1 MSARVLMLAVLLLA
15 GCATGPAPIRTVE
28 PGGAARPTPRPS
40 AGAPG
45 APVTPVAPSAPAPGA
60 RRGGGFYLDDGPGQG
75 APADPDSVP
84 DAVPRLEPVNPRNS
98 RPYVVFER
106 QYVPM
111 TRLEPFR
118 ERGIASWYGRRYH
131 GQSTSSGEPYDMH
144 AMTAAHTILPI
155 PSYARVTHLA
165 SGRSVVV
172 RINDRGPFLHG
183 RVIDLSWTAAARL
196 GYVQAGS
203 AEVEVELIH
212 DPEAFRA
219 AGPRPAPAASLPPA
233 GVTPAPMPA
242 PVAASPSPS
251 SPSSP
256 PVAPVQPAAQTP
268 ARLTIETLIVQT
280 GGASATAMLAAP
292 AAPTPAPAAPTPA
305 PGTAS
310 GTAPPPA
317 PTPAPG
323 TAASVTVAPGIWL
336 QLGAFSQQ
344 ERALAARERAAS
356 LLGLPPV
363 QLPLQPAGALWRVLA
378 GPYASRGDAVSAAER
393 LRQGTDL
400 QPIPIT
406 VGP

>member
-1 MSARVLMLAVLLLA
+1 
-15 GCATGPAPIRTVE
+15 
-28 PGGAARPTPRPS
+28 
-40 AGAPG
+40 
-45 APVTPVAPSAPAPGA
+45 
-60 RRGGGFYLDDGPGQG
+60 
-75 APADPDSVP
+75 
-84 DAVPRLEPVNPRNS
+84 
-98 RPYVVFER
+98 
-106 QYVPM
+106 
-111 TRLEPFR
+111 
-118 ERGIASWYGRRYH
+118 
-131 GQSTSSGEPYDMH
+131 
-144 AMTAAHTILPI
+144 MTAAHTILPI

-165 SGRSVVV
+165 NGRSVVV

-233 GVTPAPMPA
+233 GVMPAPMPMPA

-292 AAPTPAPAAPTPA
+292 AAATPA
-305 PGTAS
+305 PGTAPGS
-310 GTAPPPA
+310 A

-323 TAASVTVAPGIWL
+323 TAASATVAPGIWL

-344 ERALAARERAAS
+344 ERALSARERAAS